1 MSRCLSLLAS
11 SFLAVLLV
19 APLLTQA
26 GCEGCVSR
34 EALPIRKVLVDV
46 EPAAASAGIER
57 EATRRVVHE
66 LLGKARGFELVEAGR
81 GDAAVLRVRV
91 EAFKAEAPNATE
103 ARARST
109 LTLTIEVTGVPS
121 ESGVGYR
128 GHSVASASGQLD
140 PRVLLEQAMRD
151 ALAQVQMTRT
161 ASDLDSEQLIAWLDD
176 PQASPEQRRRAVRIL
191 GSRRERAATESLARV
206 LLDRE
211 DVELAQLSLV
221 AITNIGDP
229 GALDAVIEF
238 SERQPGPV
246 RKQCIEAVRAM
257 GTPRG
262 RAWLFVLAS
271 GHPDDD
277 VQAQASAALTALEQK
292 APKGPAVADNAAAP
306 SDDKNVA
313 SP

>member
-1 MSRCLSLLAS
+1 MSRVL
-11 SFLAVLLV
+11 VLLV
-19 APLLTQA
+19 LVLLLPLLAA
-26 GCEGCVSR
+26 GCEGCVAR

-46 EPAAASAGIER
+46 EPAAALAGIER
-57 EATRRVVHE
+57 EAVRGVVHE
-66 LLGKARGFELVEAGR
+66 ILGKARGFEQVEATG
-81 GDAAVLRVRV
+81 GDGAVLRVRV
-91 EAFKAEAPNATE
+91 EAYQAEAPSATD

-109 LTLTIEVTGVPS
+109 LTLTVEVTGVPA

-128 GHSVASASGQLD
+128 GHSVASVSGQLP
-140 PRVLLEQAMRD
+140 PRVLVEQALRD

-161 ASDLDSEQLIAWLDD
+161 AGDLDSAQLIAWLND
-176 PQASPEQRRRAVRIL
+176 PAASAEQRRRAVRIL
-191 GSRRERAATESLARV
+191 GSRRERAATEALARV
-206 LLDRE
+206 LLNRD

-257 GTPRG
+257 GTPQG

-277 VQAQASAALTALEQK
+277 VQALAAAALSSLEQK
-292 APKGPAVADNAAAP
+292 SPQGPAVADNAKADGDPKVAAP
-306 SDDKNVA
+306 
-313 SP
+313 